1 MVRLKIAAI
10 AASIMTTTC
19 LTAYAADLTG
29 VRVSDY
35 DGTSR
40 IVFDMSELP
49 LSWTKSYNAS
59 QNTVTLNLANTTN
72 KISTAA
78 ERTTNK
84 AGMLKSMSFQ
94 NTNNGVQ
101 VKLAANQAVNYHAFT
116 LSKPNSLVVDI
127 FTD

>member
-19 LTAYAADLTG
+19 LTAYAGDLTG

-40 IVFDMSELP
+40 IVFDMSDLP

-101 VKLAANQAVNYHAFT
+101 VKLAA
-116 LSKPNSLVVDI
+116 KPLI
-127 FTD
+127 IMPLH